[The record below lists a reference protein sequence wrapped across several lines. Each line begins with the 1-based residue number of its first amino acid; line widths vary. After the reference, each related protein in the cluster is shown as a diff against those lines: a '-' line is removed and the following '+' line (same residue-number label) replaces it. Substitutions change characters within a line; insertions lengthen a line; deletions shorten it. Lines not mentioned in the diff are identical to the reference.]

1 MAKFRVLFALRI
13 HLDFVEL
20 KLCEHSSCL
29 STEKKLNSGI
39 LFPFNSL
46 TCATNDIGH
55 GCSQFSYHTA
65 AQPKAASV
73 TSLAYLRLDLDNLK
87 VASSLSLVN
96 TLKMSRRIGENCR
109 AEETVVI
116 ILIVIIKNIILLFT
130 GHSAYQNVAFTII
143 YILEQ
148 RYKVNRFN
156 YVCVSVSQTYR
167 MSICPSKARESSE
180 DH

>member
-1 MAKFRVLFALRI
+1 
-13 HLDFVEL
+13 
-20 KLCEHSSCL
+20 
-29 STEKKLNSGI
+29 
-39 LFPFNSL
+39 
-46 TCATNDIGH
+46 
-55 GCSQFSYHTA
+55 
-65 AQPKAASV
+65 
-73 TSLAYLRLDLDNLK
+73 
-87 VASSLSLVN
+87 
-96 TLKMSRRIGENCR
+96 MSRKIGENCR

-116 ILIVIIKNIILLFT
+116 ILIVIINNIILLLT
-130 GHSAYQNVAFTII
+130 GHLAYQNVAFTII